1 MATVPP
7 CPIADTWDPPPA
19 GLPTT
24 AIVAC
29 SGGSDVG
36 SLTHRATHALVKSG
50 VGKLVCLAAIA
61 CRDEDALAALRGA
74 QRVLLVDGCESQCV
88 ARVLQQVGITEVV
101 RLNLAEMGFKR
112 DGSSVDD
119 AAIIKIAARAERMLL
134 SSCTSSP
141 LPGGA
146 KPSGCC

>member
-7 CPIADTWDPPPA
+7 CPIADTWDAPPA

-50 VGKLVCLAAIA
+50 VGKLVCLPAIA
-61 CRDEDALAALRGA
+61 CRDDEAMATLRAA
-74 QRVLLVDGCESQCV
+74 QRVLVVDGCDSVCV
-88 ARVLQQVGITEVV
+88 KRVLEQVGITEVV
-101 RLNLAEMGFKR
+101 RLNLADLGFKK
-112 DGSSVDD
+112 DAAVVDD
-119 AAIIKIAARAERMLL
+119 AAIIRIAARAERMLVE
-134 SSCTSSP
+134 SVKAGPTAPS
-141 LPGGA
+141 
-146 KPSGCC
+146 SGCGCC